1 MEQSAAALRSR
12 LGQAGQGREAKR
24 LQRTGANWD
33 REPSPLD
40 SRDTPAREEPDWS
53 WRPARAPFATTA
65 VLRASGDA
73 AGTRSDLRCHPQ
85 DINDER
91 GVRKMPDSIDGKM
104 NAAQHGNKI
113 KTLLRARLGEDIF
126 TSWFKSMDFEGF
138 EGETVRVSV
147 PVKFLRN
154 WIQNHYSADLLE
166 CCRVEFPEAAHVD
179 VSLRQPTAVVQ
190 RQADRV
196 IPVRTDEFGGAAK
209 DERPLPPLATSVQL
223 PQGRTSAGGFE
234 GSPLDPR
241 YTFES
246 FVVGPANRMA
256 HSGALQVAETVLGQ
270 GCGFNPLFV
279 HSSVGLGKTHLLQAI
294 AWEVQRRAPRAQ
306 LLYLTAEHFRYR
318 FVDALRTQEAMA
330 FKDTFKSIDVLLI
343 DDLEFLR
350 GQQTEQ
356 EFDHIINRLLDSGR
370 QVVVASSRAPNQI
383 SKLPE
388 RMRDRLQR
396 GLVTE
401 IGALDHGMRLK
412 VLEKRV
418 QERRMLDPS
427 FEISQDVMSYL
438 SEKLTESGRELEGAV
453 TRLHATWQYMR
464 TPITIDVAQTMIKD
478 LVNSVEARRIKIE
491 DILKAVTRHFGITR
505 GDILSQ
511 RRHRSVVRP
520 RQIGMYLAKHLTER
534 SLPEIGRR
542 FGGRDHT
549 TVLHAI
555 RKIEGEIQANN
566 NLRDEIDDLKRLLS
580 S

>member
-1 MEQSAAALRSR
+1 MV
-12 LGQAGQGREAKR
+12 
-24 LQRTGANWD
+24 
-33 REPSPLD
+33 
-40 SRDTPAREEPDWS
+40 DTIENSNGLNDG
-53 WRPARAPFATTA
+53 
-65 VLRASGDA
+65 SGTKVKA
-73 AGTRSDLRCHPQ
+73 
-85 DINDER
+85 
-91 GVRKMPDSIDGKM
+91 
-104 NAAQHGNKI
+104 
-113 KTLLRARLGEDIF
+113 LLRARLGEDIYS
-126 TSWFKSMDFEGF
+126 SWFKSLELEQFD
-138 EGETVRVSV
+138 GETVRASV

-154 WIQNHYSADLLE
+154 WIQSHYADALLE
-166 CCRVEFPEAAHVD
+166 CCKSEFKEVQQVEV
-179 VSLRQPTAVVQ
+179 VLRQPVAAGRSAVERNLSRDEQEPSLANSEVQ
-190 RQADRV
+190 IRQASQSANG
-196 IPVRTDEFGGAAK
+196 IQAQQCRTF
-209 DERPLPPLATSVQL
+209 
-223 PQGRTSAGGFE
+223 AGGFE
-234 GSPLDPR
+234 GSPLDSR

-246 FVVGPANRMA
+246 FVVGSANRMA
-256 HSGALQVAETVLGQ
+256 HSGALQVAETVLGG
-270 GCGFNPLFV
+270 GCGFNPLFL
-279 HSSVGLGKTHLLQAI
+279 HSSVGLGKTHLLHAI

-318 FVDALRTQEAMA
+318 FVDALRSQDAMA
-330 FKDTFKSIDVLLI
+330 FKGTFQSIDVLLI

-401 IGALDHGMRLK
+401 IGALDREMRLK

-418 QERRMLDPS
+418 QERRLADPS
-427 FEISQDVMSYL
+427 FEMSPEVL
-438 SEKLTESGRELEGAV
+438 GFLAEKLTESGRELEGAV

-464 TPITIDVAQTMIKD
+464 TPITVEVAQTMIRD
-478 LVNSVEARRIKIE
+478 LVNSVDARRLKIE
-491 DILKAVTRHFGITR
+491 DILKAVTRHFGISR

-520 RQIGMYLAKHLTER
+520 RQIGMYLAKQLTER

-566 NLRDEIDDLKRLLS
+566 ALRDEIDDLKRLLGS
-580 S
+580 